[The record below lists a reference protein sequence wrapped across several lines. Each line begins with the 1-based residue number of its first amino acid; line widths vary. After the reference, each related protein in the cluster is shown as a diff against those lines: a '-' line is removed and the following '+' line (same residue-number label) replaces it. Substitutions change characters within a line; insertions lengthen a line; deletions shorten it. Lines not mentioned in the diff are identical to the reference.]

1 MSEDKGGSIAW
12 YARFSQLSSRT
23 SPENPKG
30 YLNRSPK
37 VNLEIS
43 EKNGKCDIWE
53 RMGLRVKEKTKKAE
67 YPLGRN
73 LYIERMKSKA

>member
-1 MSEDKGGSIAW
+1 MRVSEDKGGSIAW

-43 EKNGKCDIWE
+43 EEWEVRHMGKNGVVSDGE
-53 RMGLRVKEKTKKAE
+53 DEK
-67 YPLGRN
+67 
-73 LYIERMKSKA
+73 S